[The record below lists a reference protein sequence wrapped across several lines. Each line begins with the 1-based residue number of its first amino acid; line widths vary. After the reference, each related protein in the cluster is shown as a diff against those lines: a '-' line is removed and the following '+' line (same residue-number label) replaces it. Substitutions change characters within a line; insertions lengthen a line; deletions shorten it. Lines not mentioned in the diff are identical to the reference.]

1 MNKSILLIIKIFRI
15 AFQAIGKN
23 RNRSFLTTLGIVI
36 GVAAVI
42 MTISAGEGAR
52 MEIENQIE
60 GLGVNMV
67 MIRAKQEHRGGIE
80 VRTGKPITL
89 KDYEMLQKNS
99 VWMNK
104 VTPVVGLGVRAI
116 SPWGNKN
123 TYVYGVSDQHFDI
136 MAVKIVAGE
145 SFTAADV
152 KTARKVCIIGET
164 IREEVFPNED
174 PIGQE
179 MRINT
184 VPFTVIGLIEEQGQ
198 FMGQDQDDMVVAP
211 YTTVQNRLY
220 GDLNLSS
227 MLASAI
233 TEDHVDDAKLEAIE
247 LLRESHKLLPGEPD
261 DFEIATQLELMEM
274 TGQVT
279 SILTILLA
287 AIASISLLVG
297 GIGIMNIML
306 VSVTERTREIG
317 IRLALGA
324 RENDILTQ
332 FLIEAVSLSA
342 AGGVLGIGLGIL
354 GNFLIYKA
362 SNFFIPTSYISIVIG
377 FGFSA
382 MIGIGF
388 GYFPARKAAKLN
400 PIDALH
406 YE

>member
-1 MNKSILLIIKIFRI
+1 MNKSFRLAWKIFAI
-15 AFQAIGKN
+15 AFQAISKN
-23 RNRSFLTTLGIVI
+23 RNRSFLTALGIII

-52 MEIENQIE
+52 LEIENQIE

-67 MIRAKQEHRGGIE
+67 MIRARQEPRGGIQ
-80 VRTGKPITL
+80 VRAGKPIT
-89 KDYEMLQKNS
+89 KRDYEMLQENS

-104 VTPVVGLGVRAI
+104 VSPVVGVGVRVI
-116 SPWGNKN
+116 SQWGNKN
-123 TYVYGVSDQHFDI
+123 SFVYGVSDQHFDI
-136 MAVKIVAGE
+136 MAVEIVSGDG
-145 SFTAADV
+145 FTAADV
-152 KTARKVCIIGET
+152 KTARKVCLIGET
-164 IREEVFPNED
+164 IREELFPNQD

-198 FMGQDQDDMVVAP
+198 FMGQDQDDMVMAP

-220 GDLNLSS
+220 GDVNFNS
-227 MLASAI
+227 MLASAV
-233 TEDHVDDAKLEAIE
+233 TEDHVDDAKQEAIA
-247 LLRESHKLLPGEPD
+247 LLRESHKLMPDEPD
-261 DFEIATQLELMEM
+261 DFEIMTQLELMEM
-274 TGQVT
+274 TGQIT

-332 FLIEAVSLSA
+332 FLIEAITLSA
-342 AGGVLGIGLGIL
+342 AGGVLGIGLGVL

-362 SNFFIPTSYISIVIG
+362 SNFFIPTSYVSILIG

-388 GYFPARKAAKLN
+388 GYFPARKAARLN